1 MTSEGYLSKL
11 GAGITIRVID
21 ALGAFRILK
30 LCRYFEGSMILALAV
45 GKSLKQLLVPLFM
58 LLLMVFCFAAVVFE
72 IEFDGTINDCV
83 GKWVETTKGNVSTGF
98 IKANRDGV
106 TWDCSVC
113 GMDAECQPG
122 DSGCVSDYEM
132 KCLTCN
138 GYPAG
143 HPECAGVVWGQTFE
157 DIPRSM
163 WFMFVTVSTVGY
175 GDVSPGTWQGQ
186 IFVCMVIIC
195 GLIFLAMPLAIVGST
210 FGQVWDERQLIKL
223 QMHLRQLLAENGI
236 NPDEAVV
243 AFKKIDSSGDG
254 TVAFEE
260 FKAFTTEFN
269 FELADEEIKEVWK
282 SLDADGSGSMT
293 LEEFITKA
301 YPGIDLATVEGL
313 FPMSE
318 DPLEKLKQQRAQ
330 DEKAQIKQRHNEIIS
345 AIAEQKQAQVIR
357 HRASSICRPLTTH
370 PTHHYHPTPSLALS
384 LSRSQ
389 QAMDQRLLQMEQ
401 MLSELVAGGAP
412 TRSNS
417 GDWRERPP
425 PGSATTPGNG
435 GSNGQSN
442 ERKKALLE
450 QRRQS
455 YKGRA
460 LSRKDSFASD
470 ARTDNSPGSKGK
482 PSDISCG
489 DVPQRRASVKD
500 VLQKTASRRNSKEG
514 MLIA

>member
-345 AIAEQKQAQVIR
+345 AISEQKQAQVR
-357 HRASSICRPLTTH
+357 QHRASSICSALTTHPSSICSALTTH

-384 LSRSQ
+384 LARSKRWIRDCCKWSKCCQ
-389 QAMDQRLLQMEQ
+389 
-401 MLSELVAGGAP
+401 
-412 TRSNS
+412 NW
-417 GDWRERPP
+417 WREARRHDRTLGIGESGRRPDRRQP
-425 PGSATTPGNG
+425 PGM
-435 GSNGQSN
+435 
-442 ERKKALLE
+442 EDRM
-450 QRRQS
+450 
-455 YKGRA
+455 GRA
-460 LSRKDSFASD
+460 MS
-470 ARTDNSPGSKGK
+470 AR
-482 PSDISCG
+482 
-489 DVPQRRASVKD
+489 RRCWSSGGRA
-500 VLQKTASRRNSKEG
+500 TRGARCRERIRSRRMRG
-514 MLIA
+514 PTIALVVRVSRVTSRAAMCRRGGRA